1 MADKIILTGI
11 EVQGRHGCSEEE
23 RRTPQTFI
31 VDVELSLDLSA
42 AGKSDDLGDTID
54 YAVVISDI
62 KKIVGGTSRNLIET
76 VAKEIVDFMIK
87 RYMLLESVKVVLR
100 KSAPPSIKDKFAWAG
115 VEITGNRAVESLA
128 GIWKQG
134 RQWKQQRQA

>member
-115 VEITGNRAVESLA
+115 VEITGNRATESLA
-128 GIWKQG
+128 GIWRQG
-134 RQWKQQRQA
+134 RQWKQRQA